1 MKRKIVIKT
10 FLISLFAVILVFT
23 ASIATIYIVSQ
34 KSVKERLVAD
44 AQIYSGLIK
53 EGYER
58 LNDVKDFDKTRVTVI
73 DMNGR
78 VLFDSLWEGEIS
90 TNHIDREEVSS
101 AIEGNPTLVKRYSE
115 TFGSDM
121 YYYALKTDG
130 DTPYIVRVAQQ
141 AANIW
146 IYVGYGV
153 PFVVVA
159 MLVALIASFL
169 FALKVSDNVE
179 EQMGGIRDGLSL
191 IKDGTYVPTS
201 QQIKDTDRFAIIRE
215 MDALCESVNK
225 NYNELNEEKAK
236 LRYLIDHIRQGVVV
250 LDSQA
255 EITLINDVARDIFGD
270 VKEGQALIMLLD
282 DQTLYARVKYLLNA
296 KKSERFTYSYK
307 SMDLV
312 IDVASVDNDMISEDA
327 TCIILISD
335 VTAET
340 SASRQKTTFFLN
352 ASHELKTPL
361 TSIRGA
367 SELALSKISEDSP
380 EKKYVERILKESK
393 RLGQIV
399 MDMLYISKLEN
410 SENTK
415 GEIREEINIHAVIE
429 EIISDYNREIE
440 EKNLSVTLNGQGKIK
455 ADIKNIY
462 ACLGNVIGNAVH
474 YNVQDGSIEISLE
487 KGDNALIISVKDSGI
502 GVSAQHIP
510 HLTERFYRV
519 DKSRSSKT
527 GGTGLGLA
535 IVKHVVALY
544 SGALD
549 IQSQEGVGTTVT
561 LRFPN
566 NIG

>member
-10 FLISLFAVILVFT
+10 FLISLIAVVLVFI
-23 ASIATIYIVSQ
+23 ASIATIYFVSQ

-44 AQIYSGLIK
+44 AQIFSGLLK
-53 EGYER
+53 DGYER
-58 LNDVKDFDKTRVTVI
+58 LNDVSDFDKTRVTVI

-90 TNHIDREEVSS
+90 SNHLDREEVAS
-101 AIEGNPTLVKRYSE
+101 AIEGNPILVKRYSE

-130 DTPYIVRVAQQ
+130 DTPYVVRVAQQ

-159 MLVALIASFL
+159 MVIALIASFL
-169 FALKVSDNVE
+169 LALKVSDDVE
-179 EQMGGIRDGLSL
+179 EQMSGIRDGLRL
-191 IKDGTYVPTS
+191 IKDGAYVPTH
-201 QQIKDTDRFAIIRE
+201 QNIKDTERFAIIRE
-215 MDALCESVNK
+215 MDSLCESVNK

-250 LDSQA
+250 LDTQA

-296 KKSERFTYSYK
+296 KKSEKFTYSYK

-312 IDVASVDNDMISEDA
+312 IDVASVDNDMISDDA

-340 SASRQKTTFFLN
+340 SASRQKTAFFLN

-367 SELALSKISEDSP
+367 SELALSKISEKSP

-410 SENTK
+410 SENAK
-415 GEIREEINIHAVIE
+415 GEIREEVNIRSVID

-440 EKNLSVTLNGQGKIK
+440 DKNLSVTLKGEGRIR

-462 ACLGNVIGNAVH
+462 ACFGNVIGNAAH
-474 YNVQDGSIEISLE
+474 YNVQDGRIDINIEQNE
-487 KGDNALIISVKDSGI
+487 KELIVEIKDTGI

-544 SGALD
+544 SGGLE
-549 IQSQEGVGTTVT
+549 IKSQEGIGTIVT

>member
-179 EQMGGIRDGLSL
+179 EQMGGIRDGLRL

-410 SENTK
+410 SENNK
-415 GEIREEINIHAVIE
+415 GEIREEINIHSVIE
-429 EIISDYNREIE
+429 EIISDYIREIE

-544 SGALD
+544 SGSLD

-566 NIG
+566 KIG